1 MEGRTVTLE
10 KKQSS
15 YEEKKSATAQ
25 DLPPLR
31 ILTISREGAV
41 FYRLQEGNG
50 ASSDDKPKLVVD
62 TSFPSYP
69 TATLGKFAHHSGRL
83 AVIADPTI
91 GLHIVDCTTGK
102 ELRLILKPTA
112 ISALSFSPRDSYFM
126 TCEKF
131 VQGEKNLIVW
141 DISTGKE
148 IAQFEWKKGSKEGTK
163 SIKFTE
169 DERFCARLSSRS
181 QIEVYEGSNFT
192 EPKARINANAENLL
206 KKSAK

>member
-1 MEGRTVTLE
+1 
-10 KKQSS
+10 
-15 YEEKKSATAQ
+15 
-25 DLPPLR
+25 
-31 ILTISREGAV
+31 
-41 FYRLQEGNG
+41 
-50 ASSDDKPKLVVD
+50 
-62 TSFPSYP
+62 
-69 TATLGKFAHHSGRL
+69 
-83 AVIADPTI
+83 
-91 GLHIVDCTTGK
+91 
-102 ELRLILKPTA
+102 
-112 ISALSFSPRDSYFM
+112 M